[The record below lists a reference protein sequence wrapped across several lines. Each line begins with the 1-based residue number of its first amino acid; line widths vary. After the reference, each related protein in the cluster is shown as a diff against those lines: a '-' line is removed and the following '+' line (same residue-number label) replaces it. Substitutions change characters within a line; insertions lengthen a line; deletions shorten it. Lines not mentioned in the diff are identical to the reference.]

1 LEIQALLVFAA
12 AFAFACIVHRRAELL
27 ATAYDLTGFEAEVR
41 ENKDIYGNND
51 RVFREQGGDKTIG
64 IRTYLRADGEGDLE
78 AVKHI
83 LEFDSKGGP
92 IFNSTYNFLK
102 TLLITNGLFFFCWG
116 LIVCSPYISAAMS
129 ASESDFTADRPVL
142 SGK

>member
-1 LEIQALLVFAA
+1 VGSLEIQALLVFAA

-102 TLLITNGLFFFCWG
+102 TLLITNGLFFLLGTYRILAVYFG
-116 LIVCSPYISAAMS
+116 GYVSI
-129 ASESDFTADRPVL
+129 
-142 SGK
+142 GKRFHGG